1 MWGPEMLK
9 DFLNFDR
16 YMTPTIIRI
25 FYYLQIA
32 LICLFGLSGIFTALG
47 TIFYSF
53 LGGILLLCGTLLG
66 TAIGIIG
73 ARIVTEIVM
82 VVFQNNEH
90 LAVLRARADGH

>member
-1 MWGPEMLK
+1 MLK

-16 YMTPTIIRI
+16 YMTPAIIRI
-25 FYYLQIA
+25 FYYLQVA
-32 LICLFGLSGIFTALG
+32 LICLFALSGIG
-47 TIFYSF
+47 TSLATLFYSF
-53 LGGILLLCGTLLG
+53 FSGLVLLCGTLLG

-90 LAVLRARADGH
+90 LAVLRARAEGP

>member
-1 MWGPEMLK
+1 MLK

-16 YMTPTIIRI
+16 YMTPAIIRI
-25 FYYLQIA
+25 FYYLQVA
-32 LICLFGLSGIFTALG
+32 LICLFGLSGLFTALG
-47 TIFYSF
+47 TFLYSF
-53 LGGILLLCGTLLG
+53 FGGLLLLCGTLLG

-90 LAVLRARADGH
+90 LAVLRARADGN